1 MQKKDSPR
9 LERGLYFVTS
19 YVYYK
24 KLISRSKPKDNLMET
39 DELETAKYPYEKGLK
54 FLNPKIF

>member
-24 KLISRSKPKDNLMET
+24 KLISRSKPKDENLMET
-39 DELETAKYPYEKGLK
+39 DELETIKYPYEKGLK
-54 FLNPKIF
+54 F